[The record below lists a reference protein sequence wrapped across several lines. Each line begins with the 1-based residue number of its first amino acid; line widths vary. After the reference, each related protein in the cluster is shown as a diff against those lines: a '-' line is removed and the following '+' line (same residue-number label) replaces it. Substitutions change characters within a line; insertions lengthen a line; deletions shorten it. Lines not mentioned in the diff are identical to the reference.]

1 MNKTLKIIL
10 LSIFGILFLTV
21 MIWFAKKNS
30 KSPIEYTTEKAFKAT
45 IVNKAVATGKV
56 VPEEEILVK
65 PQIAG
70 ILENIY
76 VEEGSKVKKND
87 LIATVR
93 VVPNIQAL
101 NSARG
106 RVENVKIQL
115 KNAEV
120 IYKRNKR
127 LLEKGVISKAD
138 FEKFELAYFQAQQDL
153 INAEGDLD
161 IIKRGSTTGLGN
173 VANTNI
179 RATMTGTI
187 LEIPIKEG
195 DQVIQS
201 NSFNAGTT
209 IASIA
214 DLSKMIFEGKV
225 DEAEVGKLKKGTILN
240 VSLGAIDGK
249 EFKAKLNFIAPKG
262 TEENG
267 AVQFKIKA
275 DIKLDSNYFIRAG
288 YSANASIVLERRDS
302 VLAIKESLLR
312 FDKKTEE
319 PYVEVKV
326 GDQKFERRDLKLG
339 LSDGINVEVL
349 EGISLK
355 DEIKVW
361 NKTKKDDEKS
371 RRGGRGRR

>member
-10 LSIFGILFLTV
+10 FSIFGILFLTV

-45 IVNKAVATGKV
+45 IINKAVATGKV
-56 VPEEEILVK
+56 IPEEEILVK
-65 PQIAG
+65 PQISG
-70 ILENIY
+70 IIERIFL
-76 VEEGSKVKKND
+76 EEGAKVKKGD

-101 NSARG
+101 NNAKG

-115 KNAEV
+115 RNAKI
-120 IYKRNKR
+120 IYKRNKD
-127 LLEKGVISKAD
+127 LYAKGVISKAD
-138 FEKFELAYFQAQQDL
+138 FEKYELSYSQSKQDL
-153 INAEGDLD
+153 KNALSDLD
-161 IIKRGSTTGLGN
+161 IIKKGSTSGLGMS
-173 VANTNI
+173 ANTNI
-179 RATMTGTI
+179 RATMTGVI
-187 LEIPIKEG
+187 LEIPVKEG

-201 NSFNAGTT
+201 NTFNAGTT

-214 DLSKMIFEGKV
+214 DLNKMIFEGKV

-240 VSLGAIDGK
+240 VSLGAIDDK
-249 EFKAKLNFIAPKG
+249 EFEAKLNFIAPKG

-275 DIKLDSNYFIRAG
+275 DVELDKDYFIRAG
-288 YSANASIVLERRDS
+288 YSANASIILDRRDS
-302 VLAIKESLLR
+302 VLSIKEALLK
-312 FDKKTEE
+312 FDKKTEK

-349 EGISLK
+349 KGITAK

-361 NKTKKDDEKS
+361 NKAKKDDEEP